1 MTNTI
6 VLTGMMGSGKTSIG
20 KELASSLGIKF
31 FDIDKEI
38 EKKLDMKIKDIFKTK
53 GENYF
58 RKIEEKICA
67 DLIDGEKKVIALG
80 GGAFLNNKVRQIVLK
95 KSLSVWIDVNIK
107 TLVRRIKLS
116 KNIRP
121 MLNYEKLEDSV
132 KNILKE
138 RAPIYKL
145 AMIRIEAS
153 EMNKKKAANEI
164 KKYL

>member
-6 VLTGMMGSGKTSIG
+6 VLTGMMGSGKTSVG

-80 GGAFLNNKVRQIVLK
+80 GGSFLNNKVRQIVLK

-121 MLNYEKLEDSV
+121 VLNYEKLEDSI

-145 AMIRIEAS
+145 AMIRIETS

-164 KKYL
+164 RKYL

>member
-6 VLTGMMGSGKTSIG
+6 VLTGMMGSGKTSVG

-80 GGAFLNNKVRQIVLK
+80 GGSFLNNKVRQIVLK

-121 MLNYEKLEDSV
+121 VLNY
-132 KNILKE
+132 
-138 RAPIYKL
+138 
-145 AMIRIEAS
+145 
-153 EMNKKKAANEI
+153 
-164 KKYL
+164 